1 MLLTIAGI
9 ILIAWLVGVVIHA
22 GSFIYALLI
31 IGLII
36 VIYDLLIAKRR

>member
-9 ILIAWLVGVVIHA
+9 ILIAWLVGVVLDA
-22 GSFIYALLI
+22 GSFIYALLVV
-31 IGLII
+31 GLII